1 MIDIGANLSHEQF
14 KNDLPHVLDKA
25 FKSNLDSIILTS
37 TDFESFESNIEII
50 KNFNQYNLYTTIGLH
65 PHNAKNFSGFKSK
78 FLEALQ
84 SENLKHIVSIGEFG
98 LDYYRMKS
106 TKQEQINA
114 MQEILSVAENNSL
127 PLFLHERGAFSD
139 FVEILKAYRGENK
152 KVVHCFTGNKEQLKA
167 YLDLDCYIGIT
178 GWITDKNRNK
188 DLLEAIKYIPID
200 KLMIE
205 TDCPYLCPKNMP
217 LTHKRNEP
225 AYLYYICTYLATMYS
240 KSCSQIVHN
249 LNSNTT
255 DFFGISLI
263 SLSNISLD
271 MLGKKCHKP

>member
-14 KNDLPHVLDKA
+14 KDDLPHVLDKA
-25 FKSNLDSIILTS
+25 FKSNLDGIILTS
-37 TDFESFESNIEII
+37 TDLNSFERNIDII
-50 KNFNQYNLYTTIGLH
+50 KKYNQYNLYTTIGLH
-65 PHNAKNFSGFKSK
+65 PHNAKDFANFRNK
-78 FLEALQ
+78 FLDALQ

-106 TKQEQINA
+106 SKEEQLNVV
-114 MQEILSVAENNSL
+114 QEILNVAKNTIL

-139 FVEILKAYRGENK
+139 FSQILKSYQGENK
-152 KVVHCFTGNKEQLKA
+152 KVVHCFTGNKEQLKT

-200 KLMIE
+200 KIMIE

-217 LTHKRNEP
+217 LTHRRNEP
-225 AYLYYICTYLATMYS
+225 AYLYYICTYLATIYA
-240 KSCSQIVHN
+240 KNCSQIVHN
-249 LNSNTT
+249 LNHNTT
-255 DFFGISLI
+255 NFFGINLTNINLDI
-263 SLSNISLD
+263 SKN
-271 MLGKKCHKP
+271 KCHRP